1 MLKMNLAILPFCL
14 FVSAGVSDNIIL
26 IVLFYLQIQGSILP
40 GYVSEMA
47 KSTLTLKK
55 MGDVFLFLLLISP
68 IPVIGQFVLPFLYMP
83 VKRLFPSDFGSAL
96 KYDKATSE
104 HLRTLKGWS
113 LEQTYSENME
123 TISFETFRVLRRLT
137 VANLTDLDY
146 YWSYT
151 IPFDEMNSSLSDSD
165 FAETRTPAEFQQELL
180 AFISKKFVFSI
191 DNVASNLGIPVANL
205 SSSYDPS
212 MWEAVVHA
220 MVSDSSSVFFRLL
233 EIPSVGSLAE
243 LVETQDLANANL
255 SRFEHLLFPFLP
267 KKAILDT
274 NITSYLVNS
283 SGIIPGEHY
292 NDVTVAK
299 ILQQHVNLT
308 LAFKQFGIL
317 YNLTTDQAKAIGR
330 ATFSQIVRLCG
341 ITTEMILNITLPKLS
356 WKVVGS
362 LFITPPCPA
371 LIAIKGKSMASF
383 QRDSVV
389 NSQNTTVLEILTTVS
404 NLSWRSVNQAVNA
417 SLPDWEFL
425 DSATLPQL
433 AEVSGVALESLL
445 NDSVSEAVEL
455 VFRKKAD
462 GTLVNR
468 TETHRAFTRNLLE
481 EKFNLSLSEVAN
493 LTGMSEASYQDAS
506 TPWLF
511 RSFLSATITYF
522 GLNLSKIASS
532 LDVSEVELYNLP
544 RQEWKSVISA
554 IIDPVLKAEAT
565 DLQMSAENLLQ
576 FLGVQS
582 VELSLSQLKELTR
595 NQILNAKQKKRKFEI
610 DPIGLY
616 LSRNS
621 VTDANYLN
629 STVLFLALSAS
640 AFDSDELKLV
650 CGYKSDEIFILES
663 MRIIDLPLYCGLN
676 TSAIKARTPHNI
688 TAELAGMKNAPAV
701 CKSTRFY
708 IAARYKSMSILQ
720 EEFNPFKNASVSYVN
735 LVEMVTGLPWRR
747 NVWAFGLKIEDW
759 TVLYFLSEDTYKNV
773 TTDLN
778 LDPYLSRTLL
788 QIFEQSVQ
796 LQKENNTRLRLK
808 KQQHRAPT
816 LNILYELFSTNENEL
831 MHFGG
836 KTKDEYNIL
845 FPIDV
850 FALAIQYLV
859 GRFNVSLSTLDASL
873 DLRPGNIRKLSPSEW
888 PEMIAFVKA
897 EVIRSG
903 QHQLGV
909 SLFNFAKLLEN
920 TPENLS
926 RLTLVQLESKWDS
939 VISRLIKGKAAIETE
954 SLLQFLSSMG
964 ITCDSLDDVTVLEF
978 VARRINVTKSEM
990 LLLFNYNSIGIDV
1003 LGNFTFK
1010 ELTGFCQL
1018 PKGDLCNKR
1027 PQQII
1032 VFLLGHNNDMTCRK
1046 IASVAAA
1053 TNMTVDELAA
1063 KFSFD
1068 VKDNVSLL
1076 TMFEEMFNL
1085 PWPKI
1090 AWAVNASL
1098 PNWPI
1103 LGAMTL
1109 SDIAQL
1115 TSQTTANMKLQKSF
1129 REITVQLLNLPAN
1142 SYPQLLNTYRSKL
1155 VSEASDLFSVNS
1167 SEICDGCK
1175 LVNVLWN
1182 SLTQLSQLV
1191 DFDPHMLAKELSV
1204 SPYEFNLTVPS
1215 QWSPIV
1221 APIIREDYSRA
1232 AIALGVDRDRLS
1244 TLLQTSTATVQN
1256 MTLRQY
1262 QAVLSQSI
1270 KPLIAAKTALSNSLI
1285 ADLIEV
1291 KGFNLSVIKNENV
1304 FDAIDAVLSVSIQNV
1319 SFIFNWTAEQQAK
1332 LKKYTLDD
1340 MSYYMGVGLEQL
1352 GTEGLL
1358 TLVEYILQRTLPPR
1372 TPPPS
1377 TLPPCKP
1384 GSAGVGIDA
1393 QCTGNPEF
1401 LLDRLLFIA
1410 WGRVGRFW
1418 AIHGE
1423 V

>member
-1 MLKMNLAILPFCL
+1 MFKMNVAVLLFCL
-14 FVSAGVSDNIIL
+14 FVSAEVSDNIIL
-26 IVLFYLQIQGSILP
+26 IVLSYLQIQESILP
-40 GYVSEMA
+40 SYAPEMA

-123 TISFETFRVLRRLT
+123 TISDETFIVVRRLT
-137 VANLTDLDY
+137 VADLTDLDY

-151 IPFDEMNSSLSDSD
+151 VPFDEMNSSLSDSD
-165 FAETRTPAEFQQELL
+165 FAKTRTPAEFQQELL

-220 MVSDSSSVFFRLL
+220 MVNDSSSAFFRLL
-233 EIPSVGSLAE
+233 DIPSVDSLAE
-243 LVETQDLANANL
+243 LVEAQDLSNANL
-255 SRFEHLLFPFLP
+255 SRFEHLVFPFLS

-274 NITSYLVNS
+274 NDTSYLINS

-292 NDVTVAK
+292 NDVTLAK

-308 LAFKQFGIL
+308 LASKQFGIL

-330 ATFSQIVRLCG
+330 ATFFQIVRLCG

-356 WKVVGS
+356 WNVVGS

-389 NSQNTTVLEILTTVS
+389 SPQNTTVLEILTTVS
-404 NLSWRSVNQAVNA
+404 NLTWRAVYQAVNA

-425 DSATLPQL
+425 DSVTLPQL

-445 NDSVSEAVEL
+445 NDSVSEAVKL
-455 VFRKKAD
+455 VFRMGVA

-468 TETHRAFTRNLLE
+468 TEAHRAFIRSLLE
-481 EKFNLSLSEVAN
+481 KKFNLSLSEVAN
-493 LTGMSEASYQDAS
+493 LIGIPEGSFQGATS
-506 TPWLF
+506 PWLF
-511 RSFLSATITYF
+511 RSFLNATITYF
-522 GLNLSKIASS
+522 GLNLSQFVSS
-532 LDVSEVELYNLP
+532 VHVSEVELYNLP
-544 RQEWKSVISA
+544 RKEWTIVISA
-554 IIDPVLKAEAT
+554 IIDSVLKAEAI
-565 DLQMSAENLLQ
+565 DLQMSAENVLQ

-582 VELSLSQLKELTR
+582 VELSISQLKELMR
-595 NQILNAKQKKRKFEI
+595 NQILNLKQSKRKFEI
-610 DPIGLY
+610 DPISLY
-616 LSRNS
+616 LSRES
-621 VTDANYLN
+621 VTNADYLN
-629 STVLFLALSAS
+629 STVLASVISAS
-640 AFDSDELKLV
+640 GFNLEELKLV
-650 CGYKSDEIFILES
+650 YGYDSQEIFILGS
-663 MRIIDLPLYCGLN
+663 MRISDLPLYCGLLN
-676 TSAIKARTPHNI
+676 TSAVKARTPYNI
-688 TAELAGMKNAPAV
+688 TAELAGIKDAPAV

-708 IAARYKSMSILQ
+708 IAARYKNISILQ

-735 LVEMVTGLPWRR
+735 LVEKVTGLPWRR
-747 NVWAFGLKIEDW
+747 NVWAFGLKMEDW
-759 TVLYFLSEDTYKNV
+759 TVLYVLSEDAYEQV
-773 TTDLN
+773 TAGLN

-788 QIFEQSVQ
+788 QIFKNSVQ
-796 LQKENNTRLRLK
+796 LQHENNTNLRMKK
-808 KQQHRAPT
+808 KQSRAPT

-836 KTKDEYNIL
+836 INKTQYDGL
-845 FPIDV
+845 FPIKV
-850 FALAIQYLV
+850 FPLAIHYLV
-859 GRFNVSLSTLDASL
+859 GKFNVSVSTLEASL
-873 DLRPGNIRKLSPSEW
+873 DLRPGNLRKLSPTEW
-888 PEMIAFVKA
+888 PEMIPFVKA

-926 RLTLVQLESKWDS
+926 RLTLAQLESKWDS

-954 SLLQFLSSMG
+954 SLLQIHSSMG

-978 VARRINVTKSEM
+978 VAGRINVTKSEM

-1003 LGNFTFK
+1003 LGNYTFK
-1010 ELTGFCQL
+1010 ELPGFCQL
-1018 PKGDLCNKR
+1018 PKGYPCSKR

-1032 VFLLGHNNDMTCRK
+1032 VSLLGHNNDMTCRK

-1053 TNMTVDELAA
+1053 ANITVDELAD
-1063 KFSFD
+1063 KFNFD

-1098 PNWPI
+1098 PDWPV

-1109 SDIAQL
+1109 SDIANL

-1142 SYPQLLNTYRSKL
+1142 LSTLLNPYRSKL

-1167 SEICDGCK
+1167 SKICDGCK
-1175 LVNVLWN
+1175 LVNILWN

-1191 DFDPHMLAKELSV
+1191 DFDPHMLPKERSV

-1221 APIIREDYSRA
+1221 APIIREGYSRA
-1232 AIALGVDRDRLS
+1232 AIDLGVDRDRLS
-1244 TLLQTSTATVQN
+1244 TLLQTSTAAVQN
-1256 MTLRQY
+1256 MTLRRY

-1270 KPLIAAKTALSNSLI
+1270 KPLIVAKTALSNSPI
-1285 ADLIEV
+1285 ADLIAA
-1291 KGFNLSVIKNENV
+1291 KGLNLSGIKNESV
-1304 FDAIDAVLSVSIQNV
+1304 FDVIDAVLSVSIQNV

-1332 LKKYTLDD
+1332 LKNYTLDD
-1340 MSYYMGVGLEQL
+1340 MAYYKEVGLQQL
-1352 GTEGLL
+1352 GSEKLL
-1358 TLVEYILQRTLPPR
+1358 SLVEDILQQTLPPR
-1372 TPPPS
+1372 TPPPPI
-1377 TLPPCKP
+1377 LPPCKR
-1384 GSAGVGIDA
+1384 GSARVGNDA
-1393 QCTGNPEF
+1393 ECTGNLAF
-1401 LLDRLLFIA
+1401 LIVINDTA
-1410 WGRVGRFW
+1410 
-1418 AIHGE
+1418 
-1423 V
+1423 